1 MQDKKKQGGIG
12 SMIAIKIKPGKE
24 KTYEQDKTEDGAID
38 ENATGLDACSEEIIS
53 AVREGDAGALK
64 EALSAFFEM
73 YSVSEGMDAE
83 SEEDQAMSEL
93 RGD

>member
-1 MQDKKKQGGIG
+1 
-12 SMIAIKIKPGKE
+12 MIAIRIKPGKE
-24 KTYEQDKTEDGAID
+24 KNYEQDKTEDGAINED
-38 ENATGLDACSEEIIS
+38 ASGLDACSEEIIS
-53 AVREGDAGALK
+53 AVKEGNAGALK

-73 YSVSEGMDAE
+73 YSLNEGKEAE